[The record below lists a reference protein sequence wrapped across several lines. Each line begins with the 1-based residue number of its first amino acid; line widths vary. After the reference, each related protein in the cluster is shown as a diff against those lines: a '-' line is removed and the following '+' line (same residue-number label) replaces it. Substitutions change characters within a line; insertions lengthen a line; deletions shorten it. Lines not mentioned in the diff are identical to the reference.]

1 MTKKIYINPGHSD
14 KDTGAV
20 GYETERKLNVK
31 VSNFM
36 RDHLQENYVVDLR
49 MNPGSMD
56 SLAEIANDANKW
68 GADLFVSNHFNA
80 GGGDGFECFVYSEK
94 TVPMGQIFA
103 KYVKAAG
110 QNLRQYGAAPGV
122 KIRPGL
128 AVLSRTNM
136 TAILT
141 EGAFVDNKKDIAD
154 WNDDTE
160 LKALGVAYAEAAA
173 EYLQLEKKVSAPA
186 PAPVTKPNTTP
197 KAEATQTLYRVQV
210 GAFSKKANADKKRD
224 AVEAAGFEGAFL
236 ANVDGK
242 LWRVQVGA
250 FSERENAVK
259 LQAELEKA
267 GFTGYVT
274 TLSGSTVKDEPEP
287 MPESAPTKSIDEL
300 AREVIDGKYGN
311 GSARKKSLG
320 DMYDAVQKR
329 VNELLK

>member
-1 MTKKIYINPGHSD
+1 MTPKIYINPGHSD
-14 KDTGAV
+14 KDSGAV
-20 GYETERKLNVK
+20 GYETERRLNVK

-36 RDHLQENYVVDLR
+36 RDHLQANYVVDLR

-68 GADLFVSNHFNA
+68 GANLFVSNHFNA
-80 GGGDGFECFVYSEK
+80 GGGDGFECFVYSAK
-94 TVPMGQIFA
+94 TVPMGEIFA
-103 KYVKAAG
+103 KHVKAAG
-110 QNLRQYGAAPGV
+110 QNLRLYGAAPGV

-128 AVLSRTNM
+128 AVLSRTHM

-141 EGAFVDNKKDIAD
+141 ESAFVDNKKDIAD
-154 WNDDTE
+154 WNDDAE

-173 EYLQLEKKVSAPA
+173 EYLQLEKKTSAPA
-186 PAPVTKPNTTP
+186 PAPVTKPNTEIP
-197 KAEATQTLYRVQV
+197 HTLYHVQV
-210 GAFSKKANADKKRD
+210 GSFSKKAYAEKKRE

-242 LWRVQVGA
+242 LWRVQIGNFTVK
-250 FSERENAVK
+250 EDAVK

-287 MPESAPTKSIDEL
+287 MPTKSIDEL
-300 AREVIDGKYGN
+300 AREVIDGKHGN

-320 DMYDAVQKR
+320 DLYDAVQKR